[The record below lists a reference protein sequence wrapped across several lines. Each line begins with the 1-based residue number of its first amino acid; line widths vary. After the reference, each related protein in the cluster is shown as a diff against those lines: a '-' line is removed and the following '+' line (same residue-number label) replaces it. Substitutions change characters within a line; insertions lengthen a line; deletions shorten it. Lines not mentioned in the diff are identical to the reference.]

1 MWFLNV
7 YVHLVK
13 CFCGLSLNL
22 RAGETF
28 SRAVF
33 RSLSTFWLLPYLLSL
48 LSLPK
53 KQFSLSNDLKEKAS
67 LLIGRSLLLT
77 LLKLFS
83 ATIIEFLQGGL
94 RFPAFQPF
102 LLSPPSR
109 GTKSMVCLNR
119 HAGNGKG
126 VDASSGTA
134 GGKFKLTWVE
144 ALQQTDAN
152 LSRLITRSHFH
163 KPWCSFAAYSSSSK
177 DKITVALWQ

>member
-1 MWFLNV
+1 MYFLDV
-7 YVHLVK
+7 HVHLVK

-22 RAGETF
+22 RAGEMF

-53 KQFSLSNDLKEKAS
+53 KQFFLSNDLKEKAS
-67 LLIGRSLLLT
+67 PLICCSLLLT

-83 ATIIEFLQGGL
+83 ASIIEFLQGGL

-119 HAGNGKG
+119 HGGNGKG
-126 VDASSGTA
+126 
-134 GGKFKLTWVE
+134 LTVLRGQL
-144 ALQQTDAN
+144 AVN
-152 LSRLITRSHFH
+152 LSWTEL
-163 KPWCSFAAYSSSSK
+163 KLCSRQMQ
-177 DKITVALWQ
+177 TCQG